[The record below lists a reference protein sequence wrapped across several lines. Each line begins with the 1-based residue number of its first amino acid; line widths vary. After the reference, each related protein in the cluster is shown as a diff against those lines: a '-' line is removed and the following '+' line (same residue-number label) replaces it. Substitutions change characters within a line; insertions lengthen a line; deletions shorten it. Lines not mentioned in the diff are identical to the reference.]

1 MITSKLIALEK
12 QIASAI
18 PGFAIK
24 RTFMIARPVGQVV
37 CGINF
42 DRSAYDQVSFSVTA
56 FAMPL
61 CVPAEHFGFTF
72 GVRIRHE
79 RGGDRW
85 GMDMPELEARLI
97 AALKQQ
103 AMPFLYKSK
112 SLQGFIEV
120 AKAGSRTGRTL
131 EGLGY
136 ALARSGD
143 AKQAIEVFNQIPP
156 MLNLDI
162 AWQREL
168 ADRVR
173 TLSVELVEHPEEAQ
187 NQLAQTEAQTVR
199 NLGLEGFR
207 DFA

>member
-1 MITSKLIALEK
+1 MITSKLMALEK

-18 PGFAIK
+18 PGFAVK
-24 RTFMIARPVGQVV
+24 KTFMIARPVRQLVR
-37 CGINF
+37 GINF
-42 DRSAYDQVSFSVTA
+42 DRSAYDEVSFSVTA

-72 GVRIRHE
+72 GVRIRHDK
-79 RGGDRW
+79 GGDRW
-85 GMDMPELEARLI
+85 SMDMPSLDAKLVG
-97 AALKQQ
+97 ALKQQ
-103 AMPFLYKSK
+103 AVPFLSRCDT
-112 SLQGFIEV
+112 LQGFIEL
-120 AKAGSRTGRTL
+120 ARTSSRTGRTL

-143 AKQAIEVFNQIPP
+143 AKQSIEVFDQIIP

-162 AWQREL
+162 DWQREL

-173 TLSVELVEHPEEAQ
+173 ALSVKLIEHPEEAQ
-187 NQLAQTEAQTVR
+187 NQLAQIEEQTVR

-207 DFA
+207 